1 MLDSIINT
9 IDSLGYVGIALL
21 MALEN
26 IIPPIPSELIMPLA
40 GFTVTQGEMNFF
52 LAVIAGTIGSVA
64 GATPW
69 YFLGKYWGLKR
80 TQKIADRYGK
90 WLTLS
95 GKDVIKA
102 KVWFDRRGYI
112 ATGVGRLVPGIRTY
126 ISLPAGISKMPL
138 LPFLVYSTLGSVFW
152 VSLLTGAG
160 YVFGANYERVG
171 TYLKPV
177 SILVLVGIFVTA
189 IYWIIKRRRTL
200 SRKKN
205 FYNQ

>member
-1 MLDSIINT
+1 MLESIVNT
-9 IDSLGYVGIALL
+9 IESFGYLGIAFL

-40 GFTVTQGEMNFF
+40 GFAVTQGKMNFF
-52 LAVIAGTIGSVA
+52 LAVIAGTIGSVL

-69 YFLGKYWGLKR
+69 YFLGKSWGLKR
-80 TQKIADRYGK
+80 TKAIADRYGK

-95 GKDVIKA
+95 GEDVEKA

-138 LPFLVYSTLGSVFW
+138 LPFMIYSTIGSVFW
-152 VSLLTGAG
+152 VTLLTGAG
-160 YVFGANYERVG
+160 YIFGANYEKVG
-171 TYLKPV
+171 IYLKPISV
-177 SILVLVGIFVTA
+177 AVLVLILIYAF
-189 IYWIIKRRRTL
+189 YWIIKRRKKI
-200 SRKKN
+200 SKKRKL
-205 FYNQ
+205 

>member
-1 MLDSIINT
+1 MLESIVNT
-9 IDSLGYVGIALL
+9 IESFGYLGIAFL

-40 GFTVTQGEMNFF
+40 GFAVTQGKMNFF
-52 LAVIAGTIGSVA
+52 LAVIAGTIGSVL

-69 YFLGKYWGLKR
+69 YFLGKSWGLKR
-80 TQKIADRYGK
+80 TKAMADRYGK

-95 GKDVIKA
+95 GEDVEKA

-138 LPFLVYSTLGSVFW
+138 LPFMVYSTIGSVFW
-152 VSLLTGAG
+152 VTLLTGAG
-160 YVFGANYERVG
+160 YIFGANYEKVG
-171 TYLKPV
+171 IYLKPISV
-177 SILVLVGIFVTA
+177 AILVAILVYAF
-189 IYWIIKRRRTL
+189 YWIIKRKKIN
-200 SRKKN
+200 SKNRKL
-205 FYNQ
+205 